1 MIKKRI
7 IGVITILNGWAVQSF
22 GYKKYLPLGKPVV
35 LAKNLENWGADEI
48 LLNSIDRSKNN
59 IGPDFELL
67 KSISDLSLSTP
78 IIFGGGISSLE
89 QAQERIKV
97 GCERILID
105 SLLHR
110 NPNSI
115 KLISN
120 KLGSQSIIACIP
132 LTLIKDKLVWFDY
145 LQNKY
150 KDDFESLKNI
160 CSENSISEFLLVD
173 KENEGKRNSFDE
185 RLFKLFPLKKK
196 PIIIFGGIS
205 EKKQIKN
212 LLIQENISAIG
223 IGNFLNYKEH
233 MIQFYKNDLDLPEI
247 RNPFFSDELY

>member
-22 GYKKYLPLGKPVV
+22 AYKKYLPLGKPIV

-48 LLNSIDRSKNN
+48 LINSIDRSKNN

-67 KSISDLSLSTP
+67 KAISDLSLSTP
-78 IIFGGGISSLE
+78 IIYGGGISSLE
-89 QAQERIKV
+89 QAQECIKV

-115 KLISN
+115 KVISN
-120 KLGSQSIIACIP
+120 KLGSQSIIASIP
-132 LTLIKDKLVWFDY
+132 LTIIKNKLFWFDY
-145 LQNKY
+145 INNKY
-150 KDDFESLKNI
+150 IDNFALLKDIYFES
-160 CSENSISEFLLVD
+160 SISEFLLID
-173 KENEGKRNSFDE
+173 KKNEGKRNSFNE
-185 RLFKLFPLKKK
+185 QLFKLFPLKKK
-196 PIIIFGGIS
+196 PLIIFGGIS
-205 EKKQIKN
+205 EKSQVKK
-212 LLIQENISAIG
+212 LLLQDNISAIG

-233 MIQFYKNDLDLPEI
+233 MIQFYKNDLDLSEI
-247 RNPFFSDELY
+247 RIPFFNDELY